1 MPDREYLTEHCGEP
15 RGLKSQ
21 TWCELPADHITGR
34 NTKHPIHEYNHLG
47 RSRTGRWY
55 SWPPLKSGPVWIC
68 GADGC
73 DMVDDRPDAAVLPL
87 TRQSRTEGAPRAM
100 NATRRTM
107 KRITSRDVDC
117 PTCGAPKGERCRGSA
132 YSGRGHHT
140 VDYHM
145 GRREVAAVERAR
157 IGCRFEPE
165 YPYPGRPS

>member
-1 MPDREYLTEHCGEP
+1 MTSPTAGMWECRHGVDGRDHCTDCYG
-15 RGLKSQ
+15 
-21 TWCELPADHITGR
+21 PADGPPGVDVDTFRAWIAGR
-34 NTKHPIHEYNHLG
+34 PSEATTARLRRSETK
-47 RSRTGRWY
+47 
-55 SWPPLKSGPVWIC
+55 GP
-68 GADGC
+68 
-73 DMVDDRPDAAVLPL
+73 
-87 TRQSRTEGAPRAM
+87 
-100 NATRRTM
+100 TM

-165 YPYPGRPS
+165 YHPPQGPGSNIHKESIR